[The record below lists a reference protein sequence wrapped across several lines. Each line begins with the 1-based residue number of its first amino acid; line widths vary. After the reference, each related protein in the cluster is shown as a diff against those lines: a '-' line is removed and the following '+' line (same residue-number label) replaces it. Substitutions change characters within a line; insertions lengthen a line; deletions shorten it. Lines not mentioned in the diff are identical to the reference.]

1 MMASWLAPPEA
12 LSAARPTALPGS
24 GFQRVWLAEC
34 RRSLFPGKPAA
45 ESASHCWA
53 SDGLTT
59 QSSAAQVGSSSVSAP
74 QPGGG
79 IVDQLVQT
87 LVARTRLK
95 GICNPDAGPI
105 LIGKIEDAL
114 VIGLAK
120 PWCRVKLKRK
130 SVIGCMTLGSSRLSR
145 IGCPRGHLNT
155 PYRGGWRT
163 LSKNRVYRLS
173 FSRPRSRQSQVKS

>member
-1 MMASWLAPPEA
+1 MPPVLIPRQAGGRIGEPL
-12 LSAARPTALPGS
+12 LSTGRVDDAVERSPGGILERLLP
-24 GFQRVWLAEC
+24 QL
-34 RRSLFPGKPAA
+34 
-45 ESASHCWA
+45 
-53 SDGLTT
+53 
-59 QSSAAQVGSSSVSAP
+59 
-74 QPGGG
+74 GGG

-145 IGCPRGHLNT
+145 IGCPIGHLTT
-155 PYRGGWRT
+155 PYRGGWRA
-163 LSKNRVYRLS
+163 LSENRDYRLS